1 MNIQEME
8 DNPLN
13 LYYNYKNRAVKFLS
27 LELFL
32 LIYIRNKIKFRFF
45 GVKYYFLVMENLL
58 KMDYLL
64 KKDKG

>member
-1 MNIQEME
+1 MNIQGFK

-45 GVKYYFLVMENLL
+45 GVKYYFLVRENLL